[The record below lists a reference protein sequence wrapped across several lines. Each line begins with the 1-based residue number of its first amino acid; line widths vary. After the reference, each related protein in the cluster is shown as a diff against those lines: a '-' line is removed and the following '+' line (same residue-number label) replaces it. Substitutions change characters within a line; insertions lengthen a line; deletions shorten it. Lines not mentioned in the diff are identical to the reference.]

1 MTGSGRAAERQD
13 HQTDWF
19 LTIEPT
25 GRSGPAN
32 MAVDWALLRNAQG
45 GSAFLRLYRWS
56 PPCLSFGRNEPAT
69 SRYDLDRIRELGLD
83 TVRRPTGG
91 RAVWHEQELTYAV
104 AAPSDLFGSLQEAYI
119 SIHRVLADGL
129 QSLGAPVEVAE
140 RPQGP
145 SVGPGGGACFASP
158 VGGEIV
164 VGGLKL
170 VGSAQVREGD
180 AFLQHGSVLLENGQD
195 VITRVTRGPSVAP
208 AATSL
213 SAVMDRAVTFEEV
226 ASAIAEAAREHW
238 IGSWTSADAT
248 CSAEDIARFE
258 NRDWT
263 LRR

>member
-1 MTGSGRAAERQD
+1 LSIESEGLAGSV
-13 HQTDWF
+13 
-19 LTIEPT
+19 
-25 GRSGPAN
+25 N
-32 MAVDWALLRNAQG
+32 MATDWALLRQAQG
-45 GSAFLRLYRWS
+45 GSAFLRMYRWS

-69 SRYDLDRIRELGLD
+69 SRYDLEQVRALGLD

-91 RAVWHEQELTYAV
+91 RAVWHDQELTYAV

-129 QSLGAPVEVAE
+129 RTLGAAVELAE
-140 RPQGP
+140 RHRGP
-145 SVGPGGGACFASP
+145 LVGPGGGACFASP

-164 VGGLKL
+164 AGGRKL

-180 AFLQHGSVLLENGQD
+180 AFLQHGSVLLGDGQD
-195 VITRVTRGPSVAP
+195 VVTRVTRGPGVAS

-213 SAVMDRAVTFEEV
+213 RAVLDRAVTFDEL
-226 ASAIAEAAREHW
+226 AQAIADVAREQW
-238 IGSWTSADAT
+238 EGSWIAADVT

-258 NRDWT
+258 NSDWT